1 MAQRLGWR
9 HPVVPA
15 ALCLAGV
22 VLAAGFLATGRRT
35 RPAALLQRD
44 GVPAALA
51 GGKDAAAAETLEG
64 AVEAGRDLVS
74 AMDQRS
80 APSAAESSRAAHQ
93 QLTAYFDSLGTHRPR
108 AARHKHAVRQLK
120 REVRSLRQELAS
132 TASADAQQM
141 AALKKQV
148 AAFGDQVVSSL
159 KHAVADGQARS
170 REGTERA
177 RTVCECT
184 TAECSECPDS
194 DYSARPMHRARPGD
208 AGAKPQP
215 SDPQRAQLQQHQSV
229 EQMETSTEERISAL
243 QKRLGALQ
251 HLAGGRDESAPHY
264 YVTGEYGNKYD
275 EVFNK
280 LFAPGDPTPIHARG
294 GLFESPDAHPL
305 PGKRMITRIH
315 KIQLSGN
322 ITCTNCFFL
331 GQNSKVVINNWAGNA
346 TDIGDEEEASIFDD
360 AESLEQPSRGQQLR
374 IVPHHKS
381 LQSRLRDE
389 HLLKMQRARVRA
401 RVLRARREA
410 AAERSEGV
418 RERKED
424 SLERA
429 QRAAR
434 TLAAA
439 EAKAGEDAL
448 KQQSRAE
455 RGKQDK
461 FTKLQ
466 RVEMSTRALT
476 RAEKA
481 VATSNDILKLRLA
494 ALHSTEQL
502 FQVPLPL
509 SLRSALVDA

>member
-1 MAQRLGWR
+1 MLRMERAGPPFPLRPLCSAYRAVARGKRGIGKAGRQLDIHVQLDLACTVTNISTLQPPRSR
-9 HPVVPA
+9 HRA
-15 ALCLAGV
+15 A
-22 VLAAGFLATGRRT
+22 TRGRRGRISPT
-35 RPAALLQRD
+35 VNPSAYTGED
-44 GVPAALA
+44 C
-51 GGKDAAAAETLEG
+51 AAAHT
-64 AVEAGRDLVS
+64 S
-74 AMDQRS
+74 
-80 APSAAESSRAAHQ
+80 
-93 QLTAYFDSLGTHRPR
+93 
-108 AARHKHAVRQLK
+108 RHKA
-120 REVRSLRQELAS
+120 
-132 TASADAQQM
+132 
-141 AALKKQV
+141 
-148 AAFGDQVVSSL
+148 
-159 KHAVADGQARS
+159 
-170 REGTERA
+170 
-177 RTVCECT
+177 
-184 TAECSECPDS
+184 
-194 DYSARPMHRARPGD
+194 
-208 AGAKPQP
+208 

-280 LFAPGDPTPIHARG
+280 LFAPGPIHARG

-410 AAERSEGV
+410 ASERSEGV
-418 RERKED
+418 RGGKIVYCERKGNIRVD
-424 SLERA
+424 VRA
-429 QRAAR
+429 RGRAKRSAPR
-434 TLAAA
+434 KAAA
-439 EAKAGEDAL
+439 
-448 KQQSRAE
+448 
-455 RGKQDK
+455 
-461 FTKLQ
+461 
-466 RVEMSTRALT
+466 
-476 RAEKA
+476 
-481 VATSNDILKLRLA
+481 
-494 ALHSTEQL
+494 
-502 FQVPLPL
+502 
-509 SLRSALVDA
+509 

>member
-1 MAQRLGWR
+1 MLRMERAGPPFPLRPLCSAYRAVARGKRGIGKAGRQLDIHVQLDLACTVTNISTLQPPRSR
-9 HPVVPA
+9 HRA
-15 ALCLAGV
+15 A
-22 VLAAGFLATGRRT
+22 TRGRRGRISPT
-35 RPAALLQRD
+35 VNPSAYTGED
-44 GVPAALA
+44 C
-51 GGKDAAAAETLEG
+51 AAAHT
-64 AVEAGRDLVS
+64 S
-74 AMDQRS
+74 
-80 APSAAESSRAAHQ
+80 
-93 QLTAYFDSLGTHRPR
+93 
-108 AARHKHAVRQLK
+108 RHKA
-120 REVRSLRQELAS
+120 
-132 TASADAQQM
+132 
-141 AALKKQV
+141 
-148 AAFGDQVVSSL
+148 
-159 KHAVADGQARS
+159 
-170 REGTERA
+170 
-177 RTVCECT
+177 
-184 TAECSECPDS
+184 
-194 DYSARPMHRARPGD
+194 
-208 AGAKPQP
+208 